1 MHPQPELPTA
11 APRLK
16 TEFIENAVLELLE
29 SRQMLVGI
37 ATLCKDIGVHRR
49 QFWKCCLEELH
60 HTPSQV
66 LDYIRAERML
76 RAFDANRHEKIYNVC
91 KELGFRTE
99 GAMVDFCRRMF
110 GQLPTEVRANATDAR
125 RVFKTKYAKL
135 AERIDEIRT
144 MNATKTKHHFDVL
157 TSATNHQSQSPK
169 SITKVNHQSQSPKPH
184 RNKLTKKK

>member
-1 MHPQPELPTA
+1 MRPQIQLPTA

-16 TEFIENAVLELLE
+16 TEFIENAVLDLLE
-29 SRQMLVGI
+29 SREMLVGI
-37 ATLCKDIGVHRR
+37 AKLCKDIGVHRR

-60 HTPSQV
+60 YTPSQI

-76 RAFDANRHEKIYNVC
+76 SAFDANRHEKIYNVC
-91 KELGFRTE
+91 KALGFRSE

-125 RVFKTKYAKL
+125 QIFKKKYEKL
-135 AERIDEIRT
+135 AQRIDEIRT
-144 MNATKTKHHFDVL
+144 RHAAKTNRNFEVL
-157 TSATNHQSQSPK
+157 TCATNHQSQSPK